1 MTHTAKLGAAACACL
16 LALSLGACGG
26 GSDTGSGTT
35 DPGNGQGSQEQQ
47 AQQAQQAEPAEAA
60 PYQVTID
67 SAQVVKTYDGGDAV
81 CITFTFTNNSDEAEA
96 FGTATRVT
104 VYQDGVEQ
112 EIAVPAE
119 IPANYGNSM
128 SKVKAGSSI
137 TVDGVY
143 ELANTTSPVEVE
155 VAELFNLDGT
165 VLAEKTFD
173 LS

>member
-47 AQQAQQAEPAEAA
+47 AQQAEPAEDA

-67 SAQVVKTYDGGDAV
+67 SAQVVKTYVGWVAV
-81 CITFTFTNNSDEAEA
+81 CNTFTFTNNSDEAEA

-112 EIAVPAE
+112 EIAMPAE
-119 IPANYGNSM
+119 SPANYGNSM

>member
-1 MTHTAKLGAAACACL
+1 MTHARKLGAAACACL
-16 LALSLGACGG
+16 LTLSLGACGG
-26 GSDTGSGTT
+26 GSDTGSGAS
-35 DPGNGQGSQEQQ
+35 DPDSGQGSQE
-47 AQQAQQAEPAEAA
+47 QAQQAEPAEDA

-112 EIAVPAE
+112 EIAMPAE
-119 IPANYGNSM
+119 SPANYGNSM
-128 SKVKAGSSI
+128 SKVKTGSSI

>member
-47 AQQAQQAEPAEAA
+47 AQQAEPAEDA

-112 EIAVPAE
+112 EIAMPAE
-119 IPANYGNSM
+119 SPANYGNSM
-128 SKVKAGSSI
+128 SKVKPGASI
-137 TVDGVY
+137 TVDNVY
-143 ELANTTSPVEVE
+143 ALANTTSPVEVE
-155 VAELFNLDGT
+155 VTELFDLDQT
-165 VLAEKTFD
+165 VLAEKTFN

>member
-26 GSDTGSGTT
+26 GSGTT

-47 AQQAQQAEPAEAA
+47 AQQAEPAEDA

-112 EIAVPAE
+112 EIAMPAE
-119 IPANYGNSM
+119 SPANYGNSM

>member
-26 GSDTGSGTT
+26 GSDTGSGAT

-47 AQQAQQAEPAEAA
+47 AQQAEPVEDA

-81 CITFTFTNNSDEAEA
+81 CITFTNNSDEAEA

-112 EIAVPAE
+112 EIAMPAE
-119 IPANYGNSM
+119 SPANYGNSM